1 MAILNRIVQ
10 ISPEPCD
17 SVFSIFGDTQLG
29 LELQAQTLNIKTGE
43 NVGEHSEGEH
53 VATWMIWPDA
63 DDKDEC
69 VAKQKAI
76 MDKYPDTVA
85 QMKQYIADNNITFED
100 HWYESFEPTEADQAW
115 LKTFAE

>member
-1 MAILNRIVQ
+1 MAILNRILQ
-10 ISPEPCD
+10 ISPEECE
-17 SVFSIFGDTQLG
+17 SVFAVFGSTELG
-29 LELQAQTLNIKTGE
+29 VDLAEYTFDNYGGE
-43 NVGEHSEGEH
+43 YVGEHKDGSH
-53 VATWMIWPDA
+53 IAIWMIWPDA
-63 DDKDEC
+63 ADKDEC
-69 VAKQKAI
+69 VVKLKAI